1 MSETTE
7 SIENIN
13 NIEQITLGVTFS
25 VISGTIADPFIL
37 ADTFGEIVDVNQACC
52 DIFGYSKNELIGHDI
67 VILMAEEFRYR
78 HKTGLDRL
86 RVTGESEMLGK
97 EVCVLP
103 DGKQL
108 RGLRKDGTEFPV
120 CILPNKLVIGG
131 KEYYTSKVV
140 ERKPSDHEKL
150 IKEIK
155 KETDRKDRSIL
166 ILRGAIVGLIIVMV
180 VISLTVGWQVWD
192 NSQDIT
198 ILKQTQA
205 ANIEAAYRLQKLEDF
220 AAEIERKQNITEQDF
235 KKSVLHMRQEMSNI
249 RKILTM
255 QEGQEQK

>member
-1 MSETTE
+1 MAETTE
-7 SIENIN
+7 LTEHVN

-37 ADTFGEIVDVNQACC
+37 ADTFGAIVDVNQACC
-52 DIFGYSKNELIGHDI
+52 DIFGYTKDELKGEDI
-67 VILMAEEFRYR
+67 VILMADEFRYR
-78 HKTGLDRL
+78 HKSGLDRL
-86 RVTGESEMLGK
+86 RVTGHSDLLGK

-108 RGLRKDGTEFPV
+108 RGLKKDGTEFPV
-120 CILPNKLVIGG
+120 CILPNKLIIGG

-140 ERKPSDHEKL
+140 ELKPSDHEKL

-155 KETDRKDRSIL
+155 KETDRKDRSIQ
-166 ILRGAIVGLIIVMV
+166 ILRGALVGLIIVMA
-180 VISLTVGWQVWD
+180 VISFTVGWQVWD

-220 AAEIERKQNITEQDF
+220 AAQVEKKQNITEQDF
-235 KKSVLHMRQEMSNI
+235 RKSVLHMKQEMANI